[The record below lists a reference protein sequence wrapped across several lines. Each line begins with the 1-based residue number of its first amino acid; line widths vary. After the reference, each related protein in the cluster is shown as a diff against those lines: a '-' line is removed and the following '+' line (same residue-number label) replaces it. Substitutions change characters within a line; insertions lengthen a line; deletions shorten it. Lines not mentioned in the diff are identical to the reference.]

1 MADLITGRKPQP
13 EVLFLKS
20 RASLRARLAASII
33 LIVTAVPICA
43 RADWRDDWNETLT
56 AAKKE
61 GKVAVITDVTA
72 AIRDALTIPFQEK
85 YGITVDLFGALGR
98 EVPPRIAAERK
109 AGRYLWDVF
118 VHGTTTGLESMIPM
132 GAFDS
137 LEPALILPEV
147 KDPKAWRS
155 GMEFLDPN
163 KMLLTMTPFQR
174 GTIFYNPK
182 LLNPK
187 EFKSHKD
194 LLDPKWKGKLI
205 LDDPRRAGPGQATFT
220 FFYLHPELGP
230 DFIRAL
236 GKQQITIMKD
246 FAQEV
251 DAIGQ
256 GRYPVLIGTADF
268 VAIARAKQGVP
279 IAIVDPRQLK
289 EGTDVS
295 PANGALALFN
305 KAPHPS
311 AAKIYINWL
320 LSKDGQA
327 VFARAS
333 GYVSARGDVP
343 SDHTE
348 PWRVPQP
355 GAIKT
360 YTKTAM
366 QVRDNLMPLLNEIF
380 GNP

>member
-1 MADLITGRKPQP
+1 MARRDGVSRSEQDAADHDSVPARNH
-13 EVLFLKS
+13 FLQS
-20 RASLRARLAASII
+20 
-33 LIVTAVPICA
+33 
-43 RADWRDDWNETLT
+43 
-56 AAKKE
+56 
-61 GKVAVITDVTA
+61 
-72 AIRDALTIPFQEK
+72 Q
-85 YGITVDLFGALGR
+85 
-98 EVPPRIAAERK
+98 
-109 AGRYLWDVF
+109 AG
-118 VHGTTTGLESMIPM
+118 
-132 GAFDS
+132 
-137 LEPALILPEV
+137 
-147 KDPKAWRS
+147 
-155 GMEFLDPN
+155 
-163 KMLLTMTPFQR
+163 Q
-174 GTIFYNPK
+174 
-182 LLNPK
+182 PK

-236 GKQQITIMKD
+236 GKQQITILKD

-305 KAPHPS
+305 KAPHPN

-320 LSKDGQA
+320 LSKEGQT

-333 GYVSARGDVP
+333 GYVSARAG
-343 SDHTE
+343 
-348 PWRVPQP
+348 RVPTIMPSRGGCRSQERSKLTP
-355 GAIKT
+355 G
-360 YTKTAM
+360 
-366 QVRDNLMPLLNEIF
+366 RDASE
-380 GNP
+380 G